1 MELISGWIS
10 GFSSHIVHATSMVSE
25 LCREN
30 RSSDLGRGHGG
41 ILFFNSYPSLQL
53 EKHVQHLHPEKVK
66 ADFFHADPHPG
77 NLAFH

>member
-10 GFSSHIVHATSMVSE
+10 GFSSHSVHATSMVSE

-30 RSSDLGRGHGG
+30 RSYDLGRGRGR

-53 EKHVQHLHPEKVK
+53 EKTCSAPSSRE
-66 ADFFHADPHPG
+66 G
-77 NLAFH
+77 ES